1 MSDKF
6 KNFSSHLESPAE
18 NAAAITPSDV
28 TDLVNATRSIYI
40 GGAGNLKID
49 TVAGDTVTLNGVVAG
64 TVIPV
69 RVQRVYA
76 TGTTATNLVGFW

>member
-1 MSDKF
+1 MSDKY
-6 KNFSSHLESPAE
+6 KSFSPHLESPAE
-18 NAAAITPSDV
+18 NASTITPNDSNDL
-28 TDLVNATRSIYI
+28 TDFTRSIYI

-69 RVQRVYA
+69 RVQKVYA